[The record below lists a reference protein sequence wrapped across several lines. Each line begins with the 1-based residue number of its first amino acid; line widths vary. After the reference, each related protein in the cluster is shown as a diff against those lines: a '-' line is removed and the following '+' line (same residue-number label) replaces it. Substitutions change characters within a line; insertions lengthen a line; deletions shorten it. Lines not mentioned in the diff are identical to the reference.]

1 MRLTL
6 VFTSLLLA
14 FTGCQNV
21 AAQNNTKEPY
31 RPPMDIPLFLSGTF
45 AELRS
50 GHFHSGVD
58 FRTQGV
64 EGQKIYAI
72 EDGYISRI
80 AVSPGG
86 FGKAAYINH
95 PKTGHTSV
103 YAHLQ
108 RFHGQVATY
117 VKEQQYASERFAVNL
132 HPEAGKFTV
141 KKGELIGLTGN
152 SGSSGGPHL
161 HFEIR
166 DAATQHPLNPLHF
179 GFQVKDYIRPSITRL
194 AVYPVSEDATI
205 DGQSLYKVFEV
216 QGWGEQHR
224 LKDHAVIKASGEI
237 AFGIGTHDTHN
248 DTPNK
253 NGVYAIDLHID
264 SILVF
269 SFRADRFA
277 FGETRYINSF
287 IDYAHY
293 VNHKQR
299 IIRSEVDKMNRLG
312 LYHGPKNK
320 GSFTVITG
328 KTHQGEYV
336 VTDNHGNVSRLPFSI
351 LGVEAAEVAAK
362 KETLKEA
369 GQQISA
375 GNAVKLKAD
384 TYSADF
390 AANAFYRDLRL
401 HHFAKA
407 DSSKLSDVVNL
418 GDPGIPVHSYFD
430 LGIRPYPTPIATD
443 KLLIAYLEEG
453 KEPSS
458 IGGKWKNNQLVAR
471 ARALGKYVV
480 MADSTNPTIRPLNF
494 KNGGDISALK
504 QLRIEIKDDLS
515 GIDSYHPKLN
525 GQWILMEYDPKNNLL
540 FYEIDERMQNG
551 SNQFEIVVKDKC
563 GNTSSYRAELRY
575 LKE

>member
-14 FTGCQNV
+14 FTGCQNI
-21 AAQNNTKEPY
+21 AAQSNTKGSY

-58 FRTQGV
+58 FRTQGS
-64 EGQKIYAI
+64 EGHKVFAI
-72 EDGYISRI
+72 EDGYVSRI
-80 AVSPGG
+80 AVSPTG
-86 FGKAAYINH
+86 FGKAVYINH

-108 RFHGQVATY
+108 RFHGEVATY
-117 VKEQQYASERFAVNL
+117 VKEQQYVSERFAVNL
-132 HPEAGKFTV
+132 SPEAGKFTV
-141 KKGELIGLTGN
+141 KKGELIGFSGN

-179 GFQVKDYIRPSITRL
+179 GFQVKDYIRPSIIRL
-194 AVYPVSEDATI
+194 AVYPVSAGATI
-205 DGQSLYKVFEV
+205 DGQSQYKVFEV

-224 LKDHAVIKASGEI
+224 VKDHALIKASGEI
-237 AFGIGTHDTHN
+237 AFGISTHDTHN
-248 DTPNK
+248 DTPHR

-264 SILVF
+264 SIPVF
-269 SFRADRFA
+269 SFRADRFS
-277 FGETRYINSF
+277 FDETRYINSY
-287 IDYAHY
+287 IDYAHF

-312 LYHGPKNK
+312 LYHGPKSK
-320 GSFTVITG
+320 GTFTVETG

-351 LGVEAAEVAAK
+351 QGVEAAEVSAK
-362 KETLKEA
+362 IETLKEG

-375 GNAVKLKAD
+375 GNAVQLKSE

-390 AANAFYRDLRL
+390 AANAFYRDIRL

-407 DSSKLSDVVNL
+407 DSSKLSDVVHL

-430 LGIRPYPTPIATD
+430 LGIRPYPSPIATD

-458 IGGKWKNNQLVAR
+458 IGGEWKNNQLLAR

-480 MADSTNPTIRPLNF
+480 MADTTKPVIRALNF
-494 KNGGDISALK
+494 KNGADISLLK

-515 GIDSYHPKLN
+515 GIDSYRPTLN

-540 FYEIDERMQNG
+540 FYEVDERMQKG

-563 GNTSSYRAELRY
+563 GNMNSYRAHLLY
-575 LKE
+575 SKE

>member
-6 VFTSLLLA
+6 VLTTLLFALS
-14 FTGCQNV
+14 GNHYI
-21 AAQNNTKEPY
+21 AAQSSPKPPY
-31 RPPMDIPLFLSGTF
+31 RAPMDIPLFLSGTF

-58 FRTQGV
+58 FRTQGS
-64 EGQKIYAI
+64 EGHKVFAI

-80 AVSPGG
+80 AVSPTG
-86 FGKAAYINH
+86 FGKAVYINH

-108 RFHGQVATY
+108 RFYGEVATY

-132 HPEAGKFTV
+132 YPETGKFTV

-166 DAATQHPLNPLHF
+166 DAATQHPLNPLHY

-194 AVYPVSEDATI
+194 AVYPVSGDATI
-205 DGQSLYKVFEV
+205 DGQSQYKVFEV

-224 LKDHAVIKASGEI
+224 VKEHAVVKASGEI
-237 AFGIGTHDTHN
+237 AFGISTHDTHN
-248 DTPNK
+248 DTPHK

-264 SILVF
+264 SIPVF
-269 SFRADRFA
+269 SFRADRFS
-277 FGETRYINSF
+277 FDETRYINSY
-287 IDYAHY
+287 IDYAHF
-293 VNHKQR
+293 VNYKQH

-312 LYHGPKNK
+312 LYHGSKNK
-320 GSFTVITG
+320 GTFTVITG

-336 VTDNHGNVSRLPFSI
+336 VTDNHGNVSRLPFKVE
-351 LGVEAAEVAAK
+351 GVETAEVSAK
-362 KETLKEA
+362 IETLKEV
-369 GQQISA
+369 GQQITA
-375 GNAVKLKAD
+375 GKAFQLKTD

-418 GDPGIPVHSYFD
+418 GNPGIPVHSFFE
-430 LGIRPYPTPIATD
+430 LGIRPCLTPIATD

-458 IGGKWKNNQLVAR
+458 IGGEWKNNQLVAR

-563 GNTSSYRAELRY
+563 GNTSSYRAELGY
-575 LKE
+575 L